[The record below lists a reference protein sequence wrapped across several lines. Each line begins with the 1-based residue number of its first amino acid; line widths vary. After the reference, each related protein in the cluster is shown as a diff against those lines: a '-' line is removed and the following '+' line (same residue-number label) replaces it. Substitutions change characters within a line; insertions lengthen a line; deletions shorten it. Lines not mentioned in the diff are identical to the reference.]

1 MWSGATKEGNT
12 KWENEGKKLI
22 QEEIKGHEGRLTCRE
37 GKERESYDWRG
48 YDREGK
54 RENMRVVKV

>member
-37 GKERESYDWRG
+37 GKERAMTGGGMTERG
-48 YDREGK
+48 KGKHACSEG
-54 RENMRVVKV
+54 MR